1 MRCAALI
8 SAAGVPAQT
17 ERFLP
22 MLKVDG
28 TTMIKRQ
35 VQSFLHAGASP
46 IVVVTGYHAAMLERH
61 LAHSGVRLV
70 RNGDYEHTQMIDS
83 VKLGLAVIGEVDA
96 VLIIPAAVPY
106 LSEETLRALLACDTP
121 IAVPQHGRRIGHP
134 VLVRRTCFESLLRY
148 HGRRG
153 LRGFVEENAALV
165 TRVAVDDEG
174 VLIAVNTEERLQP
187 VQAQH
192 RAVRPEGILLGISL
206 QYGGF
211 SLDERLIRLLC
222 AVSESGSLRSACAAG
237 GISYS
242 RAWLLLG
249 EAERAIGAPLLVR
262 KLGGASGGG
271 SELTEEARTLIAT
284 YQRIA
289 ASLNKEA
296 AHILEKEFTT

>member
-1 MRCAALI
+1 MRKDFASVSSARGRPKQGFELAQLI
-8 SAAGVPAQT
+8 RDIEA
-17 ERFLP
+17 
-22 MLKVDG
+22 ML
-28 TTMIKRQ
+28 
-35 VQSFLHAGASP
+35 
-46 IVVVTGYHAAMLERH
+46 GYHNADH
-61 LAHSGVRLV
+61 
-70 RNGDYEHTQMIDS
+70 
-83 VKLGLAVIGEVDA
+83 A
-96 VLIIPAAVPY
+96 VLVGVGS
-106 LSEETLRALLACDTP
+106 LGRA
-121 IAVPQHGRRIGHP
+121 
-134 VLVRRTCFESLLRY
+134 F
-148 HGRRG
+148 
-153 LRGFVEENAALV
+153 
-165 TRVAVDDEG
+165 
-174 VLIAVNTEERLQP
+174 
-187 VQAQH
+187 
-192 RAVRPEGILLGISL
+192 L

-289 ASLNKEA
+289 SSLNKEA